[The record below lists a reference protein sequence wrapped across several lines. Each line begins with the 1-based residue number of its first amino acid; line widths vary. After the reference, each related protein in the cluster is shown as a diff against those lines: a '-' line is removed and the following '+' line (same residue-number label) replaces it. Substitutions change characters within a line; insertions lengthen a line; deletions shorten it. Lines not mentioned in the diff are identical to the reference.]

1 MSSALQILQSLGAGA
16 VVVLAVLMLLSQVPA
31 LAMMWV
37 LLQRSDANNRE
48 MGNRMIDALV
58 QNREAFTELKGLLL
72 DRPCVADVQPAPR
85 RRG

>member
-1 MSSALQILQSLGAGA
+1 MSSALQVLQSLGAGA

-58 QNREAFTELKGLLL
+58 QNKEAFTELKALLL
-72 DRPCVADVQPAPR
+72 DRPCVADPLASHR
-85 RRG
+85 RRT